1 MKTAALMRVL
11 TAAAFVIHF
20 QASAVDQPLDLSPIF
35 ADISS
40 TYPGNEL
47 IVPYVLST
55 DVNFDG
61 VPDSATVRLRV
72 YTPGTATTAQVFRY
86 ATPGRIILLPAN
98 PCVAPAATEWVFTP
112 KPLRDGKLVAVGYDY
127 MLMCYENVTF
137 ELKVAAKTA
146 IYVADASV
154 NNGLVWALGYNRSL
168 VGFNFL
174 DDLNG
179 NGFSELM
186 ITTQA
191 WDDPLGT
198 AFTEIRDLSTKLI
211 LNKAI
216 FPTQQQQQ

>member
-1 MKTAALMRVL
+1 MKTTALMSVL
-11 TAAAFVIHF
+11 TAAAFVIPF

-40 TYPGNEL
+40 VYPGNEL
-47 IVPYVLST
+47 IVPYVVST
-55 DVNFDG
+55 DTDFDG
-61 VPDSATVRLRV
+61 VPNYATLRLRV
-72 YTPGTATTAQVFRY
+72 YTPGTATTTQVFRY
-86 ATPGRIILLPAN
+86 ATAGRVVYLPDN
-98 PCVAPAATEWVFTP
+98 PCVAPVATEWAFNP

-127 MLMCYENVTF
+127 MLMCFEDVTS

-146 IYVADASV
+146 IYVADASL
-154 NNGLVWALGYNRSL
+154 NNGLVWAVGYNRSL

-186 ITTQA
+186 ITTQS

-198 AFTEIRDLSTKLI
+198 AFTEIRDLSTHLI
-211 LNKAI
+211 LNKGT
-216 FPTQQQQQ
+216 FPTQQQQ